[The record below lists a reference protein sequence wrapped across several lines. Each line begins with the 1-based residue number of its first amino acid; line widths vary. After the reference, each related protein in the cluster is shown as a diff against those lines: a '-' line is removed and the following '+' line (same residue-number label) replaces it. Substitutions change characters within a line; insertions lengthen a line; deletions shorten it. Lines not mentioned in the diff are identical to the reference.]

1 MIENHISICGDQA
14 IFMPELTECNECD
27 IFEERLSVL
36 EKLLENMGH
45 VVQYKTDSAGE
56 TVTVTTVG
64 TVEVT
69 TEV

>member
-1 MIENHISICGDQA
+1 MIENFISICGDQS
-14 IFMPELTECNECD
+14 IFMPVTAECNECD
-27 IFEERLSVL
+27 IFEERLSAL
-36 EKLLENMGH
+36 EQLLKNMGH